1 MKKTKWTAS
10 PYLVWMVA
18 FIAVPLAIVV
28 YFAFTDKAGHFTLE
42 NIMGLGAYTTVFAR
56 SIVLAAIATAICLV
70 LAFPVSYLLSRMRP
84 ASQRMMQMLIMLPMW
99 MNFLLR
105 TYAWMSLLEHNGII
119 NRFLGLLGVGP
130 FNMINTS
137 GAVVLGMVYNYLPYM
152 VLPLYTIMVKIDNS
166 VIEAAQDLGANVYHV
181 VAKVL
186 VPLSMP
192 GITTGIT
199 MVFVPSISTFIISR
213 MLGGADGSMD
223 VVKEFENLTGIR
235 VNYTTYDTN
244 ESLYAKLKSGG
255 GNYDVIIPSDY
266 MIGKMAAEGMLEEL
280 DPANIP
286 NAALIGEAYRSK
298 PFDPQNKYSVAY
310 TWGLVCIVY
319 NRTMVDE
326 GDLEQGWGI
335 LWDEKYAGQ
344 VLMFNNSRDAFAIAG
359 KLLGNS
365 INPGSVQEIEQAA
378 EKLKEQKSVVQSY
391 VMDEVFDKMGGGEAA
406 LAPYYVGDG
415 VTMMADNPDLAMFIP
430 AEGTNIYIDAMCI
443 PKGSRN
449 KEAAEMFINF
459 MCETQVA
466 LANAEYIC
474 YSSPQVEVPALLDEE
489 TRENEMMYPGAD
501 MLSRCETME
510 VLPDELNSAM
520 DKAWSD
526 VRSYD
531 AAGNGW
537 VMPLMLVAMLALSGV
552 GYWRKAVRRRRSQF

>member
-1 MKKTKWTAS
+1 M
-10 PYLVWMVA
+10 
-18 FIAVPLAIVV
+18 
-28 YFAFTDKAGHFTLE
+28 
-42 NIMGLGAYTTVFAR
+42 
-56 SIVLAAIATAICLV
+56 
-70 LAFPVSYLLSRMRP
+70 
-84 ASQRMMQMLIMLPMW
+84 
-99 MNFLLR
+99 
-105 TYAWMSLLEHNGII
+105 
-119 NRFLGLLGVGP
+119 
-130 FNMINTS
+130 
-137 GAVVLGMVYNYLPYM
+137 
-152 VLPLYTIMVKIDNS
+152 
-166 VIEAAQDLGANVYHV
+166 
-181 VAKVL
+181 
-186 VPLSMP
+186 
-192 GITTGIT
+192 
-199 MVFVPSISTFIISR
+199 
-213 MLGGADGSMD
+213 
-223 VVKEFENLTGIR
+223 VKEFENLTGIR

-537 VMPLMLVAMLALSGV
+537 VCLLYTSPSP
-552 GYWRKAVRRRRSQF
+552 RD

>member
-1 MKKTKWTAS
+1 
-10 PYLVWMVA
+10 
-18 FIAVPLAIVV
+18 
-28 YFAFTDKAGHFTLE
+28 
-42 NIMGLGAYTTVFAR
+42 
-56 SIVLAAIATAICLV
+56 
-70 LAFPVSYLLSRMRP
+70 
-84 ASQRMMQMLIMLPMW
+84 
-99 MNFLLR
+99 
-105 TYAWMSLLEHNGII
+105 
-119 NRFLGLLGVGP
+119 
-130 FNMINTS
+130 
-137 GAVVLGMVYNYLPYM
+137 
-152 VLPLYTIMVKIDNS
+152 
-166 VIEAAQDLGANVYHV
+166 
-181 VAKVL
+181 
-186 VPLSMP
+186 
-192 GITTGIT
+192 
-199 MVFVPSISTFIISR
+199 
-213 MLGGADGSMD
+213 
-223 VVKEFENLTGIR
+223 
-235 VNYTTYDTN
+235 
-244 ESLYAKLKSGG
+244 
-255 GNYDVIIPSDY
+255 

>member
-1 MKKTKWTAS
+1 MKHILKAKKRF
-10 PYLVWMVA
+10 LCLL
-18 FIAVPLAIVV
+18 LA
-28 YFAFTDKAGHFTLE
+28 
-42 NIMGLGAYTTVFAR
+42 GA
-56 SIVLAAIATAICLV
+56 LAACLSPAA
-70 LAFPVSYLLSRMRP
+70 LAAPDGVEVAPGYDYTRFKD
-84 ASQRMMQMLIMLPMW
+84 A
-99 MNFLLR
+99 
-105 TYAWMSLLEHNGII
+105 GITL
-119 NRFLGLLGVGP
+119 N
-130 FNMINTS
+130 
-137 GAVVLGMVYNYLPYM
+137 VYNWGEY
-152 VLPLYTIMVKIDNS
+152 
-166 VIEAAQDLGANVYHV
+166 
-181 VAKVL
+181 
-186 VPLSMP
+186 
-192 GITTGIT
+192 
-199 MVFVPSISTFIISR
+199 ISNGT
-213 MLGGADGSMD
+213 DGSMD

-286 NAALIGEAYRSK
+286 NAALIGDAYRSK

-335 LWDEKYAGQ
+335 LWDEKYAGK

-365 INPGSVQEIEQAA
+365 INPGSVLEIEQAA

-391 VMDEVFDKMGGGEAA
+391 VMDEVFDKMSGGEAA
-406 LAPYYVGDG
+406 LAPYYTGDG
-415 VTMMADNPDLAMFIP
+415 MTMMEDNPDLAIFLP
-430 AEGTNIYIDAMCI
+430 AEGTNRFVDAMCI
-443 PKGSRN
+443 PKGARH

-459 MCETQVA
+459 MCETEVA

-474 YSSPQVEVPALLDEE
+474 YSSPQTEVRSLLPPELAE
-489 TRENEMMYPGAD
+489 SELMYPSEEYLA
-501 MLSRCETME
+501 LCETML
-510 VLPDELNSAM
+510 VLPTDINDAM
-520 DKAWSD
+520 SKAWSD

-531 AAGNGW
+531 SSGRDW
-537 VMPLMLVAMLALSGV
+537 VFPVMLAVMLALSAY
-552 GYWRKAVRRRRSQF
+552 GYWRKAMRKRRNQY